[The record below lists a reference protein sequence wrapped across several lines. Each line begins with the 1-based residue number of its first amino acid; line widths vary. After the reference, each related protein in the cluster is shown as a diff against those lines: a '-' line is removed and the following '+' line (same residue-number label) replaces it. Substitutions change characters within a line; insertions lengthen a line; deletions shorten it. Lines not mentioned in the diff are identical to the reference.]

1 MSCTATSCPSTA
13 CVCCHVTNVAVD
25 NTLVVGGSST
35 LTTNCETG
43 GALTVSSCV
52 TQTSGELAKV
62 TGEAGQVAFA
72 VDTGRVVLDPNDALD
87 TASPGV
93 EIKNTGT
100 QAGGQLV
107 QITGDADQVALH
119 VATGLTALDANSP
132 SGQALTVSNSTAH
145 SSNALVSMTANSSLG
160 KALVV
165 TNATPQS
172 DGELVHIIGT
182 SKETALQVTSGE
194 TVLNPDSDNGG
205 ALIIANDT
213 PQTSGELVLITG
225 TAGETALNIETGD
238 VEFGGTLDVAGE
250 ITGDV
255 TGTVSSLANHDTDD
269 LTEGTANLYFTDAR
283 VQDAILQTHI
293 TLADLQSEVAAS
305 TDFADFQS
313 RIAEL

>member
-93 EIKNTGT
+93 DIKNTGT

-107 QITGDADQVALH
+107 RITGDADQVALQ
-119 VATGLTALDANSP
+119 VATGLTTLDANSP

-145 SSNALVSMTANSSLG
+145 SSNALVSMTARSSLG
-160 KALVV
+160 NALVID
-165 TNATPQS
+165 NATAQT
-172 DGELVHIIGT
+172 GGTLVQITGNAD
-182 SKETALQVTSGE
+182 EAAL
-194 TVLNPDSDNGG
+194 TVDTGDVSFGG
-205 ALIIANDT
+205 ALEVT
-213 PQTSGELVLITG
+213 GMITG
-225 TAGETALNIETGD
+225 DLTGD
-238 VEFGGTLDVAGE
+238 VDGNVTGNL
-250 ITGDV
+250 TGDV
-255 TGTVSSLANHDTDD
+255 TGDVDGTVSSLANHDTDD
-269 LTEGTANLYFTDAR
+269 VEEGTSNLYFTEAR
-283 VQDAILQTHI
+283 VQDAVENTHI

-313 RIAEL
+313 RIAAL